1 MTNVAL
7 PAIKADLQTGA
18 VGLQWVIN
26 AYLLPLSALL
36 LLGGA
41 LGDRFGR
48 RRMFLG
54 GIILFAIA
62 SIICAL
68 APSLEALLTGR
79 VLQGIGAAMLMPN
92 SLALLGGAFHGEAR
106 GRAIGT
112 WAAAGAIAG
121 ALGPLAGGWLVEA
134 VGWRAIFY
142 VNLPLAAGALL
153 IGWLKVREKR
163 EDKLHAID
171 WAGVALATLALGA
184 ITWGLTTAGGDNP
197 RPALGGAAAGAGVLI
212 FVVFVWL
219 ERHRGDDAIMP
230 LAMFGTKSFA
240 GLTILTF
247 LLYAALGGLFVVL
260 PYMLIETQGYSPAG
274 AGAALLPLPAVLGI
288 SGRIMGGVA
297 ARIGPRLP
305 LTVGPA
311 IVAIGFALMVRVTP
325 EAGYWSSTLP
335 ALLVIAIGLAGAV
348 APLTTAVMASVDG
361 DHVGTANGF
370 NSAVARTGGLI
381 ATALL
386 GGVLAAKGD
395 DLINAFHLAALAAS
409 AAAAGAA
416 ISALLLL
423 RADEIKTNEKAKGE

>member
-1 MTNVAL
+1 
-7 PAIKADLQTGA
+7 
-18 VGLQWVIN
+18 
-26 AYLLPLSALL
+26 
-36 LLGGA
+36 
-41 LGDRFGR
+41 
-48 RRMFLG
+48 
-54 GIILFAIA
+54 
-62 SIICAL
+62 
-68 APSLEALLTGR
+68 
-79 VLQGIGAAMLMPN
+79 
-92 SLALLGGAFHGEAR
+92 
-106 GRAIGT
+106 
-112 WAAAGAIAG
+112 
-121 ALGPLAGGWLVEA
+121 
-134 VGWRAIFY
+134 
-142 VNLPLAAGALL
+142 
-153 IGWLKVREKR
+153 
-163 EDKLHAID
+163 
-171 WAGVALATLALGA
+171 
-184 ITWGLTTAGGDNP
+184 
-197 RPALGGAAAGAGVLI
+197 
-212 FVVFVWL
+212 
-219 ERHRGDDAIMP
+219 
-230 LAMFGTKSFA
+230 
-240 GLTILTF
+240 
-247 LLYAALGGLFVVL
+247 
-260 PYMLIETQGYSPAG
+260 
-274 AGAALLPLPAVLGI
+274 VLGI

-311 IVAIGFALMVRVTP
+311 IVAVGFALMVRVTP